1 MLSFIS
7 KKYETPIVYVNQVGA
22 IDNSSFDGSSRVF
35 DKDGKLIAR
44 AKSFKE
50 QFLIVNP
57 HKGLGKVFPLTKGL
71 EKTLTEAKVYTLE
84 YEPDLERTYKTI
96 IQGIRDYFKKTGFE
110 RAVLGLSG
118 GLDST
123 VCAVLLAD
131 ALGPENVF
139 GISMPSKNHKC

>member
-1 MLSFIS
+1 MFLLTVLRLQQEQKEQLKHNMLSFIS

-57 HKGLGKVFPLTKGL
+57 HKGAWKSFSV
-71 EKTLTEAKVYTLE
+71 
-84 YEPDLERTYKTI
+84 D
-96 IQGIRDYFKKTGFE
+96 
-110 RAVLGLSG
+110 
-118 GLDST
+118 
-123 VCAVLLAD
+123 
-131 ALGPENVF
+131 
-139 GISMPSKNHKC
+139 